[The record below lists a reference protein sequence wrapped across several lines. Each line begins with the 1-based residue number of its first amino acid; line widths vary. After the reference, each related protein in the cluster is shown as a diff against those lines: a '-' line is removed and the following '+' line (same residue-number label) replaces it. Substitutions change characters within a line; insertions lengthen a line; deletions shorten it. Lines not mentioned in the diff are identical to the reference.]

1 MADDIN
7 EPVVD
12 PTVNLIVDPMDGLIS
27 FYASHHALRADKV
40 LRSASYTVA
49 LVPGPREVSPN
60 CGVALR
66 FVYEQATAVEAL
78 LIEQRVQFEALHA
91 YRPRLIVRRRQDES
105 PPTPSRRLNFANL
118 WNRG

>member
-1 MADDIN
+1 MAERVN
-7 EPVVD
+7 D
-12 PTVNLIVDPMDGLIS
+12 PAADATVDPMDGLIS

-40 LRSASYTVA
+40 LRAAGYTVA

-66 FVYEQATAVEAL
+66 FVYAQAAAVEAL
-78 LIEQRVQFEALHA
+78 LIEQQIQFEALHA
-91 YRPRLIVRRRQDES
+91 YRPRVIRRHRQTES
-105 PPTPSRRLNFANL
+105 LPTSSRRLTFTKL